1 MKHYQIKSLL
11 VAAFCIFGCTLTVN
25 AQRDALFE
33 IYGTDST
40 NIVMLG
46 NSLTHGCDWNE
57 LFHNP
62 NVINRGI
69 SGEDSPAML
78 RRIKSI
84 TDGKPAK
91 IFLMA
96 GVNDISHDISVDSVI
111 HDVTTL
117 IDTIMSQTPQTKLYV
132 ESLLPVN
139 NSFGRYKTMIG
150 KEQVI
155 RDVNTRLKK
164 EVTDR
169 GLTFIDIH
177 ENFCDADGNL
187 KAEWTA
193 DGLHLLAPAYVCW
206 RELLLPYIN
215 E

>member
-1 MKHYQIKSLL
+1 MKKHILSA
-11 VAAFCIFGCTLTVN
+11 VLTFSSIIGGTATMS

-46 NSLTHGCDWNE
+46 NSLTQGCDWNE

-69 SGEDSPAML
+69 IGEDSPAML

-111 HDVTTL
+111 HDVTAL
-117 IDTIMSQTPQTKLYV
+117 IDAIMAQTPQTKLYV

-139 NSFGRYKTMIG
+139 NSFGRYKTMLN

-177 ENFCDADGNL
+177 ENFCDSDGNL